1 MNVQSLFA
9 KPIDRPIE
17 GVIKADDEASLRLE
31 FEEYVL
37 TDEVKKRLDTFL
49 DAYNQYEGANGVWV
63 SGFFG
68 SGKSHLLKMLALL
81 LENRRIDGTSALE
94 LFLPKC
100 GDDTL
105 LRGDLK
111 RAVSIPSKSILF
123 NIDQKADVISKTQ
136 LDALLAVF
144 VKVFDEMC
152 GYYGKQG
159 HIAQF
164 ERDLD
169 SRGLYSE
176 FQSAYQAHAGR
187 SWQVGREQALLEG
200 RNIAAAYTKVTGI
213 PESEAVGILDKYRS
227 QYKMSI
233 EDFAEQIKAYID
245 KRGPQFRLNF
255 FVDEVG
261 QYIAN
266 NTKLMTNLQTIA
278 ESLATKCRGRSWIVV
293 TAQEEM
299 TTVLG
304 EMPARAGEDFS
315 KIQARFANRL
325 KLTSADVEQV
335 IQKRLLL
342 KNEDGNVRLTELY
355 HREVNNFRTLF
366 EFTDGAQT
374 YRGFQDREHFV
385 NSYPFLP
392 YQYTL
397 FQAAIQSLSLHG
409 DFEGQ
414 HSSVGERSMLG
425 VFQQVVKEIRNLE
438 IGRLATFDLMYEGI
452 RTALKTN
459 IQRPVLTAE
468 KNLGNPFAT
477 RLLKAL
483 FLVKYVKEFKATVR
497 NLSILLFDDFGQDL
511 MQLQKKVQEALDL
524 LEQQTYIQRNGAQYE
539 YLTDEEKDIEQEIK
553 NTEVETI
560 DVATELSSLV
570 FDHVLKD
577 RKIRV
582 DANGQDYPFAR
593 KLDDKLQGREQ
604 ELTIHVISPFHENA
618 DDESV
623 LRMHNMGSDELLVV
637 LPPDNR
643 LIVDLL
649 MYKRTEKYIRHNLS
663 TTQQDSIKRILT
675 DKGFQNSDRYTDL
688 QQRVKDLIGSANL
701 YVAGAA
707 IEGGSADPQTRI
719 YRGFQELLLRTY
731 PNRRMLGTVAYSEA
745 DIGRYLAQS
754 QDSLFG
760 NDATPVGEAEQEML
774 SFIQGNSGLGVRT
787 TAKSLLERF
796 ERKPYGWPYA
806 AMLCILAKLCARG
819 KVEIRL
825 NGNLL
830 EESATE
836 AALKNT
842 HNHAN
847 MILTPQV
854 EFTAGQVRGLKDFYE
869 EFFNHPPSSNEAKA
883 LAIETGNALQEKQ
896 NALRVRQ
903 TGTERFPC
911 LSYLTTVMDKL
922 QKAIGKPYAWYL
934 TDLPAMA
941 EELLEAKETILDPLE
956 AFWSGPQLSIY
967 RQAADFVKQDKLNFS
982 YIEGEEAGLIL
993 AMLEN
998 PDCYKGS
1005 NIQQLKQWMEI
1016 LQLKV
1021 AAQLAAERGDAES
1034 KLTSMRARLQTMPE
1048 YQRLS
1053 SEQQTRIT
1061 QPFSNLLSTM
1071 STQTLI
1077 AVVRENLRRFEEEE
1091 YPRLLTLMATLAEPP
1106 KKDPQ
1111 IIPPG
1116 ETKIEPQKVAE
1127 AKVEYIANRAIKVPF
1142 DKAWLASESDVEEY
1156 LQSARAAFLRE
1167 IHQGKRI
1174 QV

>member
-1 MNVQSLFA
+1 MNVQTLFA
-9 KPIDRPIE
+9 KRIDRPIE
-17 GVIKADDEASLRLE
+17 GVIKADDEASLRQE

-37 TDEVKKRLDTFL
+37 TDEVKKRLDAFL

-68 SGKSHLLKMLALL
+68 SGKSHLLKMVALL
-81 LENRRIDGTSALE
+81 LENRQIDGASALE

-100 GDDTL
+100 GDDTF
-105 LRGDLK
+105 LRGDLQ

-144 VKVFDEMC
+144 VKVFDEMS

-169 SRGLYSE
+169 SRGLYGD
-176 FQSAYQAHAGR
+176 FQAAYQLQAER
-187 SWQVGREQALLEG
+187 PWRVGREQALLEG
-200 RNIAAAYTKVTGI
+200 RNISVAYSKVTGI
-213 PESEAVGILDKYRS
+213 PELETVGILDKYRN

-233 EDFAEQIKAYID
+233 EDFADQIKAYID
-245 KRGPQFRLNF
+245 KQGPQFRLNF

-304 EMPARAGEDFS
+304 EMPVRAGEDFS

-342 KNEDGNVRLTELY
+342 KNDEGNRLLTDLY

-374 YRGFQDREHFV
+374 YRSFQDREHFV

-425 VFQQVVKEIRNLE
+425 VFQHVVKEIRELE
-438 IGRLATFDLMYEGI
+438 IGRLASFDLMYEGI

-468 KNLGNPFAT
+468 RNLGNPFAT
-477 RLLKAL
+477 RLLKVL
-483 FLVKYVKEFKATVR
+483 FLVKYVKEFKSTVR
-497 NLSILLFDDFGQDL
+497 NLSILLFEDFGQEL

-524 LEQQTYIQRNGAQYE
+524 LEQQTYIQRNGEQYE
-539 YLTDEEKDIEQEIK
+539 FLTDEEKDIEQEIK
-553 NTEVETI
+553 NTEVEAS
-560 DVATELSSLV
+560 DVATELSSLI

-582 DANGQDYPFAR
+582 ESSGQDYPFAR
-593 KLDDKLQGREQ
+593 KLDEKLQGREQ

-637 LPPDNR
+637 LTSDDR
-643 LIVDLL
+643 LIRDLL
-649 MYKRTEKYIRHNLS
+649 MYKRTEKYIRQNMS
-663 TTQQDSIKRILT
+663 VTQQENIKRILT
-675 DKGFQNSDRYTDL
+675 DKGFQNRDRYSDL
-688 QQRVKDLIGSANL
+688 QVRVKNLIGTANL
-701 YVAGAA
+701 YVSGSAV
-707 IEGGSADPQTRI
+707 EGGSADPQTRI
-719 YRGFQELLLRTY
+719 IRGFQELLLRTY
-731 PNRRMLGTVAYSEA
+731 PNRRMLGSVTYSEA
-745 DIGRYLAQS
+745 DISSYFAQS

-760 NDATPVGEAEQEML
+760 NDATPPGEAEQEML
-774 SFIQGNSGLGVRT
+774 SFIQGNNCLGVRT
-787 TAKSLLERF
+787 TIKGLLERF

-806 AMLCILAKLCARG
+806 AMLCILAKLCARS
-819 KVEIRL
+819 KVEVRSD
-825 NGNLL
+825 GNLL
-830 EESATE
+830 DESAIKT
-836 AALKNT
+836 ALKNT
-842 HNHAN
+842 HSHAN
-847 MILTPQV
+847 AILTPQV
-854 EFTAGQVRGLKDFYE
+854 EFTAAQVRGLKDFYE
-869 EFFNHPPSSNEAKA
+869 EFFNHPSSSNEAKA
-883 LAIETGNALQEKQ
+883 LAMDTGKALQEKCAVLQ
-896 NALRVRQ
+896 QWQVKQDQYPFLQILGAVAAKIQ
-903 TGTERFPC
+903 T
-911 LSYLTTVMDKL
+911 
-922 QKAIGKPYAWYL
+922 AIGKPYAWYL
-934 TDLPAMA
+934 TDLPAKA
-941 EELLEAKETILDPLE
+941 DELLAIKETIIDPLE
-956 AFWSGPQLSIY
+956 AFWNGPQLTVY
-967 RQAADFVKQDKLNFS
+967 QDAASFMKRNRLNFS
-982 YIEGEEAGLIL
+982 YVIGDEAERIV
-993 AMLEN
+993 ATLEN
-998 PDCYKGS
+998 PECYKGVH
-1005 NIQQLKQWMEI
+1005 IQQLKQCVDL
-1016 LQLKV
+1016 LQKKV
-1021 AAQLAAERGDAES
+1021 AAQLAEELRDAET
-1034 KLTSMRARLQTMPE
+1034 KLTKLQERLQTMPE
-1048 YQRLS
+1048 YQQLLP
-1053 SEQQTRIT
+1053 EQQNQIT
-1061 QPFSNLLSTM
+1061 QPFSRVLEMLA
-1071 STQTLI
+1071 TQTLI

-1091 YPRLLTLMATLAEPP
+1091 YPKLLTRMATWAEPP
-1106 KKDPQ
+1106 QKP
-1111 IIPPG
+1111 IHPVTTG
-1116 ETKIEPQKVAE
+1116 EPQNEPAKVAE
-1127 AKVEYIANRAIKVPF
+1127 AKVEYITNRAIKVPF
-1142 DKAWLASESDVEEY
+1142 EKAWLASETDVDDY
-1156 LQSARAAFLRE
+1156 
-1167 IHQGKRI
+1167 
-1174 QV
+1174 